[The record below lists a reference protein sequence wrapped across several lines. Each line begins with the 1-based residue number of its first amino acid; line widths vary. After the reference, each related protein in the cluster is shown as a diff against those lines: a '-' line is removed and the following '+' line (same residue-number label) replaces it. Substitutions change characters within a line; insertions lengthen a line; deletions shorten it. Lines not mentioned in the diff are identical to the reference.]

1 MSNEIVTTDTTAVV
15 ADSIELDIPNGYIC
29 TVDRSTRAGVITVA
43 NALSDA
49 ESLADYC
56 GDDMGKH
63 FTLTDVITT
72 PGVRNRT
79 GEDCTNTYLILSDGT
94 ILMSQSDGIKRSAQ
108 QIVGLFGGD
117 FGDGIE
123 VSVSTKALKN
133 GNTMKTL
140 HFYA

>member
-1 MSNEIVTTDTTAVV
+1 MSNELSTNVNDTT
-15 ADSIELDIPNGYIC
+15 ELDIPNGYIC
-29 TVDRSTRAGVITVA
+29 TIDRTSREGVIKVA

-49 ESLADYC
+49 ESLADF
-56 GDDMGKH
+56 GDAH

-72 PGVRNRT
+72 PGVRTRT
-79 GEDCTNTYLILSDGT
+79 GEVCTNVYLVTADGN
-94 ILMSQSDGIKRSAQ
+94 ILMSQSDGIKRSVQ

-123 VSVSTKALKN
+123 VAVVTKQLKS
-133 GNTMKTL
+133 GNSLKTL

>member
-1 MSNEIVTTDTTAVV
+1 MSNELSTNVNDTT
-15 ADSIELDIPNGYIC
+15 ELDIPNGYIC
-29 TVDRSTRAGVITVA
+29 TIDRASREGVIKVA

-49 ESLADYC
+49 ESLADF
-56 GDDMGKH
+56 GDAH

-72 PGVRNRT
+72 PGVRTRT
-79 GEDCTNTYLILSDGT
+79 GEVCTNVYLVTADGT
-94 ILMSQSDGIKRSAQ
+94 ILMSQSDGIKRSVQ

-123 VSVSTKALKN
+123 VAVVTKQLKS
-133 GNTMKTL
+133 GNSLKTL

>member
-1 MSNEIVTTDTTAVV
+1 MSNELSTNVNDTT
-15 ADSIELDIPNGYIC
+15 ELDIPNGYIC
-29 TVDRSTRAGVITVA
+29 TIDRTSREGVIKVA

-49 ESLADYC
+49 ESLADF
-56 GDDMGKH
+56 GDAH

-72 PGVRNRT
+72 PGVRTRT
-79 GEDCTNTYLILSDGT
+79 GEVCTNVYLVTADGT
-94 ILMSQSDGIKRSAQ
+94 ILMSQSDGIKRSVQ

-123 VSVSTKALKN
+123 VAVVTKQLKS
-133 GNTMKTL
+133 GNSLKTL

>member
-1 MSNEIVTTDTTAVV
+1 MANELSTNVNDTT
-15 ADSIELDIPNGYIC
+15 ELDIPNGYIC
-29 TVDRSTRAGVITVA
+29 TIDRTSREGVIKVA

-49 ESLADYC
+49 ESLADF
-56 GDDMGKH
+56 GDAH

-72 PGVRNRT
+72 PGVRTRT
-79 GEDCTNTYLILSDGT
+79 GEVCTNVYLVTADGT
-94 ILMSQSDGIKRSAQ
+94 ILMSQSDGIKRSVQ

-123 VSVSTKALKN
+123 VAVVTKQLKS
-133 GNTMKTL
+133 GNSLKTL

>member
-1 MSNEIVTTDTTAVV
+1 MSNELSTNVNDTT
-15 ADSIELDIPNGYIC
+15 ELDIPNGYIC
-29 TVDRSTRAGVITVA
+29 TIDRNSREGVIKVA

-49 ESLADYC
+49 ESLADF
-56 GDDMGKH
+56 GDAH

-72 PGVRNRT
+72 PGVRTRT
-79 GEDCTNTYLILSDGT
+79 GEVCTNVYLVTADGT
-94 ILMSQSDGIKRSAQ
+94 ILMSQSDGIKRSVQ

-123 VSVSTKALKN
+123 VAVVTKQLKS
-133 GNTMKTL
+133 GNSLKTL

>member
-1 MSNEIVTTDTTAVV
+1 MATELATIENNELANTDT
-15 ADSIELDIPNGYIC
+15 IELDIPNGYIC
-29 TVDRSTRAGVITVA
+29 TVDRTSREGIIKVA

-49 ESLADYC
+49 ESLADF
-56 GDDMGKH
+56 GEGK
-63 FTLTDVITT
+63 FILTDVITT
-72 PGVRNRT
+72 PGVRKRT
-79 GEDCTNTYLILSDGT
+79 GEACTNTYLITSNDE

-123 VSVSTKALKN
+123 VAVVSKKLKN
-133 GNTMKTL
+133 GNELKTL

>member
-1 MSNEIVTTDTTAVV
+1 MSNEIMTASTTAIS
-15 ADSIELDIPNGYIC
+15 ATDMEMEIPDGYIC
-29 TVDRSTRAGVITVA
+29 TVDRTTREGTIKVA

-49 ESLADYC
+49 ASLKDKGEA
-56 GDDMGKH
+56 H

-72 PGVRNRT
+72 PGVRTRT
-79 GEDCTNTYLILSDGT
+79 GEACTNTYLLTADGE
-94 ILMSQSDGIKRSAQ
+94 ILMTQSDGIKRSAQ

-123 VSVSTKALKN
+123 VAVISKELNN
-133 GNTMKTL
+133 GNTLKTL